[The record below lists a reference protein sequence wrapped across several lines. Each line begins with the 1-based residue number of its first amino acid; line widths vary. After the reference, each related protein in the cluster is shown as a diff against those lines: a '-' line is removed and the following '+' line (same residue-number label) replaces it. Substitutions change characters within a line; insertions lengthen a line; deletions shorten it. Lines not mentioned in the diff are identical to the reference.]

1 MKTYLIVDDDPVKM
15 NAYKAFADHYED
27 VTFIPAGSPSSAI
40 RLLQDTEYLA
50 RHQVRFTV
58 RGTQNAPTVDAYQL
72 PELDGVIADFEIGGR
87 RLDNPHGRIEVAGPR
102 GGDYRVSTG
111 LGVLDWVHTASPR
124 MPLWAL
130 TDVSAAHAPL
140 FMSAASLWLDAK
152 PLAVERLY
160 QRGTPL
166 GDKLFAELSDPS
178 MYKTSNPHWEW
189 VDRSRVEFL
198 SLLEKSYSGHESFD
212 WLNALTHLRRARG
225 GFIPALNDRIR
236 QLVLNPNLNAFANT
250 LAPVLAQWQLSLDAM
265 YQDFSVDRDEN
276 LWPIIDPDHLPQ
288 SLKIWDDFNPITDF
302 LGDNRE
308 CQEFF
313 EADDVRMAL
322 IKWRARGVAV

>member
-1 MKTYLIVDDDPVKM
+1 M
-15 NAYKAFADHYED
+15 
-27 VTFIPAGSPSSAI
+27 
-40 RLLQDTEYLA
+40 
-50 RHQVRFTV
+50 
-58 RGTQNAPTVDAYQL
+58 
-72 PELDGVIADFEIGGR
+72 
-87 RLDNPHGRIEVAGPR
+87 AGP
-102 GGDYRVSTG
+102 GGGNYRVSTG
-111 LGVLDWVHTASPR
+111 LGVLDWVHTANPG

-166 GDKLFAELSDPS
+166 GDGMIAELRDPET
-178 MYKTSNPHWEW
+178 YEDTNPQWEW
-189 VDRSRVEFL
+189 VAESRGEFL
-198 SLLEKSYSGHESFD
+198 NLLQLPYSGHESFD

-225 GFIPALNDRIR
+225 GFIPSLNQSIR
-236 QLVLNPNLNAFANT
+236 QIVLNPNLNAFANT
-250 LAPVLAQWQLSLDAM
+250 LAPVLAQWQILLDAI
-265 YQDFSVDRDEN
+265 YRDFSVDRDEH
-276 LWPIIDPDHLPQ
+276 LWPVIDPDHLPRNL
-288 SLKIWDDFNPITDF
+288 SIWDEFNPITDF

-322 IKWRARGVAV
+322 IKWRARGEVV